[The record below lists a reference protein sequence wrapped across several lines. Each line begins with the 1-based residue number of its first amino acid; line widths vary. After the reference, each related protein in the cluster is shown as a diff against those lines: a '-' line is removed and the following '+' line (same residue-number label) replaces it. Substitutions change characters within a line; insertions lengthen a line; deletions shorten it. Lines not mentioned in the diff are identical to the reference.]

1 MVTYNEFVD
10 RLRDENDATDIEL
23 ALMLFCIED
32 EYGTNDLGE
41 PDYVAA
47 LENEGYDEDDEEG
60 TLDDAIA
67 EVATAFQVETQSW
80 SNNYFECN
88 DSEYYVFD
96 DYDEA
101 EEAAKQYVID
111 LIDDI
116 GYSGINGWE
125 DFVDEDIF
133 EQAMQESNE
142 FYCDDI
148 AYESSSIYESRL
160 VEECYDAGLIDDD
173 DFETDEDGDPNYE
186 ECLVDEDDLKEKLAQ
201 YMTDNSGYS
210 YASQWYM
217 DNFGEEDFNEFV
229 KRNNAVDIDEL
240 AEYVVRT
247 DGVENS
253 LARYDGR
260 ENTYEFDGTTYYIYR
275 S

>member
-1 MVTYNEFVD
+1 MITYDEFVD

-60 TLDDAIA
+60 TLDDAIV
-67 EVATAFQVETQSW
+67 EVANAFYVNAESW

-88 DSEYYVFD
+88 GSEYYVFD
-96 DYDEA
+96 DYDDA
-101 EEAAKQYVID
+101 EEAAKQDTIEI
-111 LIDDI
+111 IDDI
-116 GYSGINGWE
+116 GYTGINGWE
-125 DFVDEDIF
+125 DYVDESVF
-133 EQAMQESNE
+133 EEAMQESNE

-148 AYESSSIYESRL
+148 ADESSSIYESRL
-160 VEECYDAGLIDDD
+160 VEECYDNGLIDDD

-186 ECLVDEDDLKEKLAQ
+186 ECLVDEDDLKEKLAE
-201 YMTDNSGYS
+201 YMTENSGYS

-217 DNFGEEDFNEFV
+217 DNFGEEAFNEFV
-229 KRNNAVDIDEL
+229 KRNNAIDVDEL
-240 AEYVVRT
+240 AEYVVRS
-247 DGVENS
+247 DGVANS
-253 LARYDGR
+253 LARYDGE

-275 S
+275 A